1 MNTDMRKF
9 SSNGHSLENEK
20 KHIMTIWTLVEK
32 KNNDDIVKKMDVET
46 NKGRLVSQRRN
57 GRKLLENIRGL
68 VD

>member
-9 SSNGHSLENEK
+9 SSNGRSLENEK

-32 KNNDDIVKKMDVET
+32 KNNDDIVKKMNVET
-46 NKGRLVSQRRN
+46 NRGRLVSQRRN
-57 GRKLLENIRGL
+57 GRKLLENIRGR